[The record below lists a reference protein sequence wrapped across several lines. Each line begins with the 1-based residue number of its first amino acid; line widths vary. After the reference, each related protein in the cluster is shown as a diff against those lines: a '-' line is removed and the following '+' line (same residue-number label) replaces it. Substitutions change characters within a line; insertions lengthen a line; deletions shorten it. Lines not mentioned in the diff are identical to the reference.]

1 MGNGQ
6 ANLELGLQI
15 ILKHFWSQSPETSFP
30 FPVLHPTGTKRPLGQ
45 FSPSPEKK

>member
-1 MGNGQ
+1 MGER
-6 ANLELGLQI
+6 AASLDLGLEI
-15 ILKHFWSQSPETSFP
+15 IVKDLRSQSPGTSFP